1 MDRPS
6 VNQIAPGTH
15 LERSNGKKKKKKCAI
30 VAYPPHSA
38 AGRPIPK
45 KFQQKAHSQKSS
57 GFPFRKKNW
66 PNRYTVAIVY
76 I

>member
-15 LERSNGKKKKKKCAI
+15 LEKSNGKIEKKCAI

-45 KFQQKAHSQKSS
+45 KLQQKAHSQKSS
-57 GFPFRKKNW
+57 GFPFG
-66 PNRYTVAIVY
+66 I
-76 I
+76 

>member
-15 LERSNGKKKKKKCAI
+15 LEKSNGKIEKKCAI

-38 AGRPIPK
+38 ADRPIPK
-45 KFQQKAHSQKSS
+45 NSNRKPIAKSPAVS
-57 GFPFRKKNW
+57 HLEFDSS
-66 PNRYTVAIVY
+66 RYTVAIDY